1 MANIVK
7 RTTLMVREAEAA
19 ARWYEQVFGMRRWL
33 DTPFTLSGIG
43 LPAGRAGDQTRLIIM
58 QCEDPVIG
66 MIGLL
71 QWVDPT
77 MEAPLVPPQ
86 RVTFGA
92 PIFVIASDD
101 VRGVHA
107 RARALGSHV
116 HAAPYEWSFVDP
128 AGVKKDLLAC
138 SLFDLDGYFYEV
150 NETVPPFRS

>member
-1 MANIVK
+1 MTNIVK
-7 RTTLMVREAEAA
+7 RTTLMVRDAEAA
-19 ARWYEQVFGMRRWL
+19 ARWYEHVFGMKRWL

-43 LPAGRAGDQTRLIIM
+43 LAAGKAGDRTRLVVM

-71 QWVDPT
+71 EWVEPK
-77 MEAPLVPPQ
+77 MEAPEVPPR

-92 PIFVIASDD
+92 PIFVMASDD

-107 RARALGSHV
+107 RARAVGSHI
-116 HAAPYEWSFVDP
+116 HADPYEWSFVDP
-128 AGVKKDLLAC
+128 AGAKKDMRAC

-150 NETVPPFRS
+150 NETLPPPRS